1 MIAVNIRKQ
10 GGAAVMTIPADVLKV
25 LDLRIGSQV
34 VLDITKGDLVVR
46 PIRPQQKRYTLQEL
60 LLGVT
65 PKLIEKMRAET
76 IWAREGDPVGREI
89 I

>member
-65 PKLIEKMRAET
+65 PKVIEKMRAET
-76 IWAREGDPVGREI
+76 IWVREDDPVGREI